1 MPAEVQLDTAVWS
14 PDGQRVA
21 VLVHAAAAPGA
32 KRVVG
37 LGVIDV
43 SRPAGETFRYVADLG
58 PEDGGAGRLA
68 VAPVAWEPCSPKG
81 VCGLEQRLL
90 YTAPVPNA
98 GSASAGPLDLLGL
111 ARPSSATPGGL
122 FVSIVSS
129 SALATGDAPRLGTAT
144 GLAGLA
150 WRSLGS
156 GVDGA
161 SLLGI
166 TRDANKPLALRAIDP
181 ASGRVQDLGVQL
193 APEIGAGTSAISVR
207 WDVPRARALV
217 VARLS
222 DRAGAQGMDAWLV
235 DFSPAHGKAR

>member
-1 MPAEVQLDTAVWS
+1 
-14 PDGQRVA
+14 
-21 VLVHAAAAPGA
+21 
-32 KRVVG
+32 
-37 LGVIDV
+37 
-43 SRPAGETFRYVADLG
+43 
-58 PEDGGAGRLA
+58 
-68 VAPVAWEPCSPKG
+68 
-81 VCGLEQRLL
+81 
-90 YTAPVPNA
+90 
-98 GSASAGPLDLLGL
+98 LDLLGL

-122 FVSIVSS
+122 FVRTVSS

-144 GLAGLA
+144 GLVGLA

-166 TRDANKPLALRAIDP
+166 TRDANKRLALRAIDP

-222 DRAGAQGMDAWLV
+222 DRAGAQGVDAWLV
-235 DFSPAHGKAR
+235 DFSRAQGEAR